1 MKIAICDDS
10 KIDLQYVSNLVEEF
24 FKSKQSTVKI
34 DKFLN
39 PRILLNK
46 LTEDDNQLYD
56 LFILDIVMS
65 QNGISVAQRINK
77 LFPNAVIVFQSTSR
91 DFAVEAFRVR
101 AFDYILKPL
110 NRLQIF
116 DCLNRVYEKF
126 SPSNKSIIQIKDSEL
141 YLTTIVIQDIAYIES
156 YNRRLIF
163 HMNDGRSIY
172 STTLRNKFLD
182 SIPFDLE
189 ANNFVAC
196 HASFVVNMNQVKSIS
211 NNSFI
216 LFNSR
221 SIPISKRSY
230 ATIKKMYID
239 YLVGNEHEW

>member
-34 DKFLN
+34 DKFFN

-91 DFAVEAFRVR
+91 DYAVEAFRVR

-110 NRLQIF
+110 NKLQIF

-163 HMNDGRSIY
+163 HMNDGKSIY
-172 STTLRNKFLD
+172 STTLRNKFLE
-182 SIPFDLE
+182 SIPFDLD

-211 NNSFI
+211 INSFI
-216 LFNSR
+216 LFNGK

-230 ATIKKMYID
+230 QAIKKMYID
-239 YLVGNEHEW
+239 YLVGNVHE